1 MSDQPKA
8 DQTFFFTIKTNN
20 MKRRDLLKGLTV
32 LPLAGGILSGESAN
46 AAGLPSAVN
55 TAAAAAKRDLFKEL
69 GVRTFIN
76 ARATLTMMTGS
87 LMQDEVLEAI
97 KNSSRR
103 YCMLDELQDKVGAK
117 IAELC
122 HAEAA
127 TVTSGAFS
135 AIMLGTAGVLSGL
148 DANKAAMIP
157 HLEGSGM
164 KTEVILQKGHNI
176 GYYQAMKNCGVTM
189 VWVETRE
196 ELERAINDKTAMMAF
211 MNCNTNSGQIKHKEW
226 LEVAKRRNI
235 PTLID
240 IAADVPPIENFW
252 KFNDMGFDLV
262 CLSGGKAIRG
272 PQSSGVLM
280 GKKDLIAAARLS
292 ASPRGSTIGRG
303 HKVNKEEILGLY
315 VAIEK
320 FIRTG
325 EDEWNFWMKQI
336 AHIENTVKNI
346 KSVKTR
352 VFVPEL
358 ANATPNL
365 EISWDPAVIP
375 VTGQQIQE
383 RLSKGEPGIELN
395 AGKNNISLVTFIMVP
410 GEEKIVA
417 TRIKEE
423 LSKA

>member
-1 MSDQPKA
+1 
-8 DQTFFFTIKTNN
+8 
-20 MKRRDLLKGLTV
+20 MKRRDLIKGLSV
-32 LPLAGGILSGESAN
+32 LPLAGGILSVESATG
-46 AAGLPSAVN
+46 AEVKAVVS
-55 TAAAAAKRDLFKEL
+55 TGVKRDLFKEL
-69 GVRTFIN
+69 GIRTFIN
-76 ARATLTMMTGS
+76 ARATLTLMTGS
-87 LMQDEVLEAI
+87 LMQDEVIEAI
-97 KNSSRR
+97 NNSSKR

-135 AIMLGTAGVLSGL
+135 AIMLGTAGVLSGN
-148 DANKAAMIP
+148 DPAKAAMIP

-176 GYYQAMKNCGVTM
+176 GYYQAIKNCGVTM

-196 ELERAINDKTAMMAF
+196 DLDRAINSKTAMMAF
-211 MNCNTNSGQIKHKEW
+211 MNCNTNAGQIKHKEW
-226 LEVAKRRNI
+226 LEVAKKNNI
-235 PTLID
+235 PALID

-280 GKKDLIAAARLS
+280 GRKDLIAAARIN

-325 EDEWNFWMKQI
+325 DEEWKFWLKQI
-336 AHIENTVKNI
+336 AHIENAVKNI

-358 ANATPNL
+358 ANSTPNL
-365 EISWDPAVIP
+365 EISWDPAILA
-375 VTGQQIQE
+375 VTGKEIQE

-417 TRIKEE
+417 ARIKEE
-423 LSKA
+423 LSKV

>member
-1 MSDQPKA
+1 
-8 DQTFFFTIKTNN
+8 
-20 MKRRDLLKGLTV
+20 MKRRDLIKGLSV
-32 LPLAGGILSGESAN
+32 LPLAGGILSVESATG
-46 AAGLPSAVN
+46 AEVKAVV
-55 TAAAAAKRDLFKEL
+55 TTGVKRDLFKEL
-69 GVRTFIN
+69 GIRTFIN
-76 ARATLTMMTGS
+76 ARATLTLMTGS
-87 LMQDEVLEAI
+87 LMQDEVIEAI
-97 KNSSRR
+97 NNSSKR

-135 AIMLGTAGVLSGL
+135 AIMLGTAGVLSGN
-148 DANKAAMIP
+148 DPAKAAMIP

-176 GYYQAMKNCGVTM
+176 GYYQAIKNCGVTM

-196 ELERAINDKTAMMAF
+196 DLDRAINSKTAMMAF
-211 MNCNTNSGQIKHKEW
+211 MNCNTNAGQIKHKEW
-226 LEVAKRRNI
+226 LEVAKKNNI
-235 PTLID
+235 PALID

-280 GKKDLIAAARLS
+280 GRKDLIAAARIN

-325 EDEWNFWMKQI
+325 DEEWKFWLKQI
-336 AHIENTVKNI
+336 AHIENAVKNI

-358 ANATPNL
+358 ANSTPNL
-365 EISWDPAVIP
+365 EISWDPAILA
-375 VTGQQIQE
+375 VTGKEIQE

-417 TRIKEE
+417 ARIKEE
-423 LSKA
+423 LSKV

>member
-1 MSDQPKA
+1 
-8 DQTFFFTIKTNN
+8 

-32 LPLAGGILSGESAN
+32 LPLAGGILSAESATG
-46 AAGLPSAVN
+46 AELKAVAS
-55 TAAAAAKRDLFKEL
+55 TAAKRDLFKEL
-69 GVRTFIN
+69 GIRTFIN

-87 LMQDEVLEAI
+87 LMQDEVIEAI
-97 KNSSRR
+97 NNSSRR

-135 AIMLGTAGVLSGL
+135 AIMLGTAGVLSGN
-148 DANKAAMIP
+148 DPVKAAMIP

-196 ELERAINDKTAMMAF
+196 DLERAINSKTAMMAF

-226 LEVAKRRNI
+226 LEVAKKNNI

-280 GKKDLIAAARLS
+280 GRKDLIAAARIS

-325 EDEWNFWMKQI
+325 DEEWKFWLKQI
-336 AHIENTVKNI
+336 AHIENAVKNI

-352 VFVPEL
+352 IFVPEV
-358 ANATPNL
+358 ANSTPNL
-365 EISWDPAVIP
+365 EISWDPAILP
-375 VTGQQIQE
+375 VTGKQIQE
-383 RLSKGEPGIELN
+383 RLSQGEPGIELN

-417 TRIKEE
+417 ARIKEE
-423 LSKA
+423 LSKV

>member
-1 MSDQPKA
+1 
-8 DQTFFFTIKTNN
+8 
-20 MKRRDLLKGLTV
+20 MKRRDLIKGLTV
-32 LPLAGGILSGESAN
+32 LPLAGGVLSGASAN
-46 AAGLPSAVN
+46 ASEVASIAS
-55 TAAAAAKRDLFKEL
+55 TAAKRDLFKEL
-69 GVRTFIN
+69 GIRTFIN
-76 ARATLTMMTGS
+76 ARATLTFMTGS
-87 LMQDEVLEAI
+87 LMQPEVIDAI
-97 KNSSRR
+97 NNSSKR

-148 DANKAAMIP
+148 DAKKAAMIP

-164 KTEVILQKGHNI
+164 KTEVILQKGHDI

-189 VWVETRE
+189 VWVETRAD
-196 ELERAINDKTAMMAF
+196 LEKAINEKTAMMAF
-211 MNCNTNSGQIKHKEW
+211 MNCNTNQGQIKHEEW
-226 LEVAKRRNI
+226 LEVAKKYKI

-280 GKKDLIAAARLS
+280 GKKDLIAAARIS

-325 EDEWNFWMKQI
+325 EEEWNFWMKQI
-336 AHIENTVKNI
+336 AHIEDSVKDLPSI
-346 KSVKTR
+346 KTR

-358 ANATPNL
+358 ANCTPNL
-365 EISWDPAVIP
+365 EISWDPTVIKA
-375 VTGQQIQE
+375 TGQEIQK
-383 RLSKGEPGIELN
+383 RLSLGEPGIELN

-417 TRIKEE
+417 KRIREE
-423 LSKA
+423 LIKG

>member
-1 MSDQPKA
+1 
-8 DQTFFFTIKTNN
+8 

-32 LPLAGGILSGESAN
+32 LPLAGGILSGQSAS
-46 AAGLPSAVN
+46 GSILPTGA
-55 TAAAAAKRDLFKEL
+55 TATAAKRDLFKEL

-148 DANKAAMIP
+148 DSKKAAMIP

-211 MNCNTNSGQIKHKEW
+211 MNCNTNAGQIKHQEW

-315 VAIEK
+315 VAIEN
-320 FIRTG
+320 FINTG
-325 EDEWNFWMKQI
+325 EQEWNFWMKQI
-336 AHIENTVKNI
+336 AHIENAVKNI

-358 ANATPNL
+358 ANSTPNL

-375 VTGQQIQE
+375 FSGKQIQE
-383 RLSKGEPGIELN
+383 RLSQGEPGIELN

-417 TRIKEE
+417 SRIKEE

>member
-1 MSDQPKA
+1 MSDPPLA
-8 DQTFFFTIKTNN
+8 DQTFFFTIKTNY

-32 LPLAGGILSGESAN
+32 LPLAGGILSGESA
-46 AAGLPSAVN
+46 AAANLPSLAN

-76 ARATLTMMTGS
+76 ARATLTFMTGS
-87 LMQDEVLEAI
+87 LMQDEVLDAI

-148 DANKAAMIP
+148 DAKKAAMIP

-226 LEVAKRRNI
+226 LEVAKRHNI

-336 AHIENTVKNI
+336 AHIENAVKNI

-365 EISWDPAVIP
+365 EISWDPAVLP
-375 VTGQQIQE
+375 LTGKQVQE
-383 RLSKGEPGIELN
+383 RLSQGEPGIELN

-417 TRIKEE
+417 ARIKEE

>member
-1 MSDQPKA
+1 
-8 DQTFFFTIKTNN
+8 
-20 MKRRDLLKGLTV
+20 
-32 LPLAGGILSGESAN
+32 
-46 AAGLPSAVN
+46 
-55 TAAAAAKRDLFKEL
+55 
-69 GVRTFIN
+69 
-76 ARATLTMMTGS
+76 
-87 LMQDEVLEAI
+87 
-97 KNSSRR
+97 
-103 YCMLDELQDKVGAK
+103 
-117 IAELC
+117 
-122 HAEAA
+122 
-127 TVTSGAFS
+127 
-135 AIMLGTAGVLSGL
+135 MLGTAGVLSGM
-148 DANKAAMIP
+148 DAKKAAMIP

-176 GYYQAMKNCGVTM
+176 GYYQAIKNCGVTM

-196 ELERAINDKTAMMAF
+196 ELDRAINSKTAMMAF
-211 MNCNTNSGQIKHKEW
+211 MNCNTNTGQIKHKEW
-226 LEVAKRRNI
+226 LEVAKKNNI

-280 GKKDLIAAARLS
+280 GRKDLIAAARIS

-325 EDEWNFWMKQI
+325 DEEWKFWLKQI
-336 AHIENTVKNI
+336 AHIESAVKNI

-358 ANATPNL
+358 ANSTPNL
-365 EISWDPAVIP
+365 EISWDPAILP
-375 VTGQQIQE
+375 VTGKEIQE

-423 LSKA
+423 LSKV

>member
-1 MSDQPKA
+1 MSDQSEA
-8 DQTFFFTIKTNN
+8 DQTFFFTLNINY
-20 MKRRDLLKGLTV
+20 MKRRDLIKGLTV
-32 LPLAGGILSGESAN
+32 LPLAGGILSGESA
-46 AAGLPSAVN
+46 AAAPLTTVAN

-76 ARATLTMMTGS
+76 ARATLTFMTGS
-87 LMQDEVLEAI
+87 LMQDEVLDAI

-157 HLEGSGM
+157 HLQGSGM
-164 KTEVILQKGHNI
+164 KSEVILQKGHNI

-196 ELERAINDKTAMMAF
+196 ELERAINEKTAMMAF

-226 LEVAKRRNI
+226 LEVAKRHNI

-375 VTGQQIQE
+375 FTGQQIQE

-423 LSKA
+423 LSKV

>member
-1 MSDQPKA
+1 
-8 DQTFFFTIKTNN
+8 
-20 MKRRDLLKGLTV
+20 
-32 LPLAGGILSGESAN
+32 
-46 AAGLPSAVN
+46 
-55 TAAAAAKRDLFKEL
+55 
-69 GVRTFIN
+69 
-76 ARATLTMMTGS
+76 MTGS
-87 LMQDEVLEAI
+87 LMQPEVIDAI
-97 KNSSRR
+97 NNSSKR

-135 AIMLGTAGVLSGL
+135 ALMLGTAGVLSGL
-148 DANKAAMIP
+148 DAKKAAMIP

-164 KTEVILQKGHNI
+164 KTEVILQKGHDI

-189 VWVETRE
+189 VWVETRAD
-196 ELERAINDKTAMMAF
+196 LEKAINEKTAMMAF
-211 MNCNTNSGQIKHKEW
+211 MNCNTNQGQIKHEEW
-226 LEVAKRRNI
+226 LEVAKKYKI

-280 GKKDLIAAARLS
+280 GKKDLLAAARLS

-325 EDEWNFWMKQI
+325 EEEWNFWMKQI
-336 AHIENTVKNI
+336 AHIEDSVKDLPSI
-346 KSVKTR
+346 KTR

-358 ANATPNL
+358 ANCTPNL
-365 EISWDPAVIP
+365 EISWDPTVIKA
-375 VTGQQIQE
+375 TGQEIQK
-383 RLSKGEPGIELN
+383 RLSLGEPGIELN

-417 TRIKEE
+417 KRIREE
-423 LSKA
+423 LLKG

>member
-1 MSDQPKA
+1 
-8 DQTFFFTIKTNN
+8 
-20 MKRRDLLKGLTV
+20 MKRRDLIKGLSV
-32 LPLAGGILSGESAN
+32 LPLAGGILSVESATG
-46 AAGLPSAVN
+46 AEVKAVV
-55 TAAAAAKRDLFKEL
+55 TTGVKRDLFKEL
-69 GVRTFIN
+69 GIRTFIN
-76 ARATLTMMTGS
+76 ARATLTLMTGS
-87 LMQDEVLEAI
+87 LMQDEVIDAI
-97 KNSSRR
+97 NNSSKR

-135 AIMLGTAGVLSGL
+135 AIMLGTAGVLSGN
-148 DANKAAMIP
+148 DPAKAAMIP

-176 GYYQAMKNCGVTM
+176 GYYQAIKNCGVTM

-196 ELERAINDKTAMMAF
+196 DLDRAINSKTAMMAF
-211 MNCNTNSGQIKHKEW
+211 MNCNTNAGQIKHKEW
-226 LEVAKRRNI
+226 LEVAKKNNI
-235 PTLID
+235 PALID

-280 GKKDLIAAARLS
+280 GRKDLIAAARIN

-315 VAIEK
+315 VAIDK

-325 EDEWNFWMKQI
+325 DEEWKFWLKQI
-336 AHIENTVKNI
+336 AHIENAVKNI

-352 VFVPEL
+352 IFVPEI
-358 ANATPNL
+358 ANSTPNL
-365 EISWDPAVIP
+365 EISWDPAILA
-375 VTGQQIQE
+375 VTGKEIQE

-417 TRIKEE
+417 ARIKEE
-423 LSKA
+423 LLKV

>member
-1 MSDQPKA
+1 
-8 DQTFFFTIKTNN
+8 
-20 MKRRDLLKGLTV
+20 MKRRDLIKGLSV
-32 LPLAGGILSGESAN
+32 LPLAGGILSVESATG
-46 AAGLPSAVN
+46 AEVKAVVS
-55 TAAAAAKRDLFKEL
+55 TGVKRDLFKEL
-69 GVRTFIN
+69 GIRTFIN

-87 LMQDEVLEAI
+87 LMQDEVIEAI
-97 KNSSRR
+97 NNSSKR

-117 IAELC
+117 IAKLC

-135 AIMLGTAGVLSGL
+135 AIMLGTAGVLSGN
-148 DANKAAMIP
+148 DPAKAAMIP

-176 GYYQAMKNCGVTM
+176 GYYQAIKNCGVTM

-196 ELERAINDKTAMMAF
+196 DLDRAINSKTAMMAF
-211 MNCNTNSGQIKHKEW
+211 MNCNTNAGQIKHKEW
-226 LEVAKRRNI
+226 LEVAKKNNI
-235 PTLID
+235 PALID

-280 GKKDLIAAARLS
+280 GRKDLIAAARIN

-325 EDEWNFWMKQI
+325 DEEWKFWLKQI
-336 AHIENTVKNI
+336 AHIENAVKNI

-358 ANATPNL
+358 ANSTPNL
-365 EISWDPAVIP
+365 EISWDPAILA
-375 VTGQQIQE
+375 VTGKEIQE

-417 TRIKEE
+417 ARIKEE
-423 LSKA
+423 LLKV

>member
-1 MSDQPKA
+1 
-8 DQTFFFTIKTNN
+8 

-32 LPLAGGILSGESAN
+32 LPLAGGILSGQSAS
-46 AAGLPSAVN
+46 GSILPTGT
-55 TAAAAAKRDLFKEL
+55 TAAAATVAKRDLFKEL

-189 VWVETRE
+189 VWVDTRE

-211 MNCNTNSGQIKHKEW
+211 MNCNTNAGQIKHKEW

-315 VAIEK
+315 VAIEN
-320 FIRTG
+320 FINTG
-325 EDEWNFWMKQI
+325 EQEWNFWMKQI
-336 AHIENTVKNI
+336 AHIENAVKNI

-358 ANATPNL
+358 ANSTPNL

-375 VTGQQIQE
+375 FSGKQIQE
-383 RLSKGEPGIELN
+383 RLSQGEPGIELN

-417 TRIKEE
+417 SRIKEE

>member
-1 MSDQPKA
+1 
-8 DQTFFFTIKTNN
+8 
-20 MKRRDLLKGLTV
+20 MKRRDLIKGLTV
-32 LPLAGGILSGESAN
+32 LPLAGGVLSGASAN
-46 AAGLPSAVN
+46 ASEVASIAS
-55 TAAAAAKRDLFKEL
+55 TAAKRDLFKEL
-69 GVRTFIN
+69 GIRTFIN
-76 ARATLTMMTGS
+76 ARATLTFMTGS
-87 LMQDEVLEAI
+87 LMQPEVIDAI
-97 KNSSRR
+97 NNSSKR

-148 DANKAAMIP
+148 DAKKAAMIP

-164 KTEVILQKGHNI
+164 KTEVILQKGHDI

-189 VWVETRE
+189 VWVETRAD
-196 ELERAINDKTAMMAF
+196 LEKAINEKTAMMAF
-211 MNCNTNSGQIKHKEW
+211 MNCNTNQGQIKHEEW
-226 LEVAKRRNI
+226 LEVAKKYKI

-280 GKKDLIAAARLS
+280 GKKDLIAAARIS

-325 EDEWNFWMKQI
+325 EEEWNFWMKQI
-336 AHIENTVKNI
+336 AHIEDSVKDLPSI
-346 KSVKTR
+346 KTR

-358 ANATPNL
+358 ANCTPNL
-365 EISWDPAVIP
+365 EISWDPTVIKA
-375 VTGQQIQE
+375 TGQEIQK
-383 RLSKGEPGIELN
+383 RLSLGEPGIELN

-417 TRIKEE
+417 KRIREE
-423 LSKA
+423 LLKA

>member
-1 MSDQPKA
+1 
-8 DQTFFFTIKTNN
+8 

-32 LPLAGGILSGESAN
+32 LPLAGGILSGESAAAAALPNVAN
-46 AAGLPSAVN
+46 AAA
-55 TAAAAAKRDLFKEL
+55 TAAKRDLFKEL

-76 ARATLTMMTGS
+76 ARATLTFMTGS
-87 LMQDEVLEAI
+87 LMQDEVLDAI

-148 DANKAAMIP
+148 DAKKAAMIP

-226 LEVAKRRNI
+226 LEVAKRHNI

-336 AHIENTVKNI
+336 AHIENAVKNI

-365 EISWDPAVIP
+365 EISWDPAVLP
-375 VTGQQIQE
+375 LTGKQVQE
-383 RLSKGEPGIELN
+383 RLSQGEPGIELN

-417 TRIKEE
+417 ARIKEE

>member
-1 MSDQPKA
+1 
-8 DQTFFFTIKTNN
+8 
-20 MKRRDLLKGLTV
+20 MKRRDLIKGLSV
-32 LPLAGGILSGESAN
+32 LPLAGGILSVESATG
-46 AAGLPSAVN
+46 AEVKAVVS
-55 TAAAAAKRDLFKEL
+55 TGVKRDLFKEL
-69 GVRTFIN
+69 GIRTFIN

-87 LMQDEVLEAI
+87 LMQDEVIDAI
-97 KNSSRR
+97 NNSSKR

-135 AIMLGTAGVLSGL
+135 AIMLGTAGVLSGN
-148 DANKAAMIP
+148 DPAKAAMIP

-176 GYYQAMKNCGVTM
+176 GYYQAIKNCGVTM

-196 ELERAINDKTAMMAF
+196 DLDRAINSKTAMMAF
-211 MNCNTNSGQIKHKEW
+211 MNCNTNAGQIKHKEW
-226 LEVAKRRNI
+226 LEVAKKNNI
-235 PTLID
+235 PALID

-280 GKKDLIAAARLS
+280 GRKDLIAAARIN

-325 EDEWNFWMKQI
+325 DEEWKFWLKQI
-336 AHIENTVKNI
+336 AHIENAVKNI

-352 VFVPEL
+352 IFVPEI
-358 ANATPNL
+358 ANSTPNL
-365 EISWDPAVIP
+365 EISWDPAILA
-375 VTGQQIQE
+375 VTGKEIQE

-417 TRIKEE
+417 ARIKEE
-423 LSKA
+423 LLKV

>member
-1 MSDQPKA
+1 MSDQCRA
-8 DQTFFFTIKTNN
+8 DQTFFFNLNTNH
-20 MKRRDLLKGLTV
+20 MKRRDLIKGLTV
-32 LPLAGGILSGESAN
+32 LPLAGGILSGER
-46 AAGLPSAVN
+46 AAAAPITTVAN

-76 ARATLTMMTGS
+76 ARATLTFMTGS
-87 LMQDEVLEAI
+87 LMQDEVLDAI

-148 DANKAAMIP
+148 DAKKAAMIP

-336 AHIENTVKNI
+336 AHIENAVKNI

-358 ANATPNL
+358 ANSTPNL
-365 EISWDPAVIP
+365 EISWDPSVIP
-375 VTGQQIQE
+375 FTGQQIQE

-417 TRIKEE
+417 ARIKEE
-423 LSKA
+423 LSKV

>member
-1 MSDQPKA
+1 
-8 DQTFFFTIKTNN
+8 
-20 MKRRDLLKGLTV
+20 MKRRDLIKGLTV
-32 LPLAGGILSGESAN
+32 LPLAGGVLSGTSAN
-46 AAGLPSAVN
+46 AAEVANVAS
-55 TAAAAAKRDLFKEL
+55 TAAKRDLFKEL
-69 GVRTFIN
+69 GIRTFIN
-76 ARATLTMMTGS
+76 ARATLTFMTGS
-87 LMQDEVLEAI
+87 LMQPEVIDAI
-97 KNSSRR
+97 NNSSKR

-148 DANKAAMIP
+148 DAKKAAMIP

-164 KTEVILQKGHNI
+164 KTEVILQKGHDI

-189 VWVETRE
+189 VWVETRAD
-196 ELERAINDKTAMMAF
+196 LEKAINEKTAMMAF
-211 MNCNTNSGQIKHKEW
+211 MNCNTNQGQIKHEEW
-226 LEVAKRRNI
+226 LEVAKKYKI

-325 EDEWNFWMKQI
+325 EEEWNFWMKQI
-336 AHIENTVKNI
+336 AHIEDSVKDLPSI
-346 KSVKTR
+346 KTR

-358 ANATPNL
+358 ANCTPNL
-365 EISWDPAVIP
+365 EISWDPTVIKA
-375 VTGQQIQE
+375 TGQEIQK
-383 RLSKGEPGIELN
+383 RLSLGEPGIELN

-417 TRIKEE
+417 KRIREE
-423 LSKA
+423 LLKA

>member
-1 MSDQPKA
+1 
-8 DQTFFFTIKTNN
+8 

-32 LPLAGGILSGESAN
+32 LPLAGGILSGQSAS
-46 AAGLPSAVN
+46 GSILPTGA
-55 TAAAAAKRDLFKEL
+55 TATAAKRDLFKEL

-135 AIMLGTAGVLSGL
+135 AIMLGTAGVLSGF
-148 DANKAAMIP
+148 DSKKAAMIP

-211 MNCNTNSGQIKHKEW
+211 MNCNTNAGQIKHQEW

-315 VAIEK
+315 VAIEN
-320 FIRTG
+320 FINTG
-325 EDEWNFWMKQI
+325 EQEWNFWMKQI
-336 AHIENTVKNI
+336 AHIENAVKNI

-358 ANATPNL
+358 ANSTPNL

-375 VTGQQIQE
+375 FSGKQIQE
-383 RLSKGEPGIELN
+383 RLSQGEPGIELN

-417 TRIKEE
+417 SRIKEE

>member
-1 MSDQPKA
+1 
-8 DQTFFFTIKTNN
+8 
-20 MKRRDLLKGLTV
+20 MKRRALLKGLTV
-32 LPLAGGILSGESAN
+32 LPLAGGVFSGTSASGAELAN
-46 AAGLPSAVN
+46 VAS
-55 TAAAAAKRDLFKEL
+55 TAAKRDLFKEL
-69 GVRTFIN
+69 GIRTFIN
-76 ARATLTMMTGS
+76 ARATLTFMTGS
-87 LMQDEVLEAI
+87 LMQPEVIDAI
-97 KNSSRR
+97 NNSSKR

-148 DANKAAMIP
+148 DAKKAAMIP

-164 KTEVILQKGHNI
+164 KTEVILQKGHDI

-189 VWVETRE
+189 VWVETRAD
-196 ELERAINDKTAMMAF
+196 LEKAINEKTAMMAF
-211 MNCNTNSGQIKHKEW
+211 MNCNTNQGQIKHEEW
-226 LEVAKRRNI
+226 LEVAKKYKI

-325 EDEWNFWMKQI
+325 EEEWNFWMKQI
-336 AHIENTVKNI
+336 AHIENAVKDINSI
-346 KSVKTR
+346 KTR

-358 ANATPNL
+358 ANCTPNL
-365 EISWDPAVIP
+365 EISWDPTVIKA
-375 VTGQQIQE
+375 TGQQIQKK
-383 RLSKGEPGIELN
+383 LSLGEPGIELN

-417 TRIKEE
+417 KRIREE
-423 LSKA
+423 LLNV

>member
-1 MSDQPKA
+1 
-8 DQTFFFTIKTNN
+8 

-32 LPLAGGILSGESAN
+32 LPLAGGILSAESATG
-46 AAGLPSAVN
+46 AELKAVAS
-55 TAAAAAKRDLFKEL
+55 TAVKRDLFKEL

-87 LMQDEVLEAI
+87 LMQDEVIDAI
-97 KNSSRR
+97 NNSSRR

-135 AIMLGTAGVLSGL
+135 AIMLGTAGVLSGN
-148 DANKAAMIP
+148 DPAKAAMIP
-157 HLEGSGM
+157 HLEGTGM

-196 ELERAINDKTAMMAF
+196 ELDRAINSKTAMMAF

-226 LEVAKRRNI
+226 LEVAKKNNI

-280 GKKDLIAAARLS
+280 GRKDLIAAARIS

-325 EDEWNFWMKQI
+325 DEEWKFWLKQI
-336 AHIENTVKNI
+336 AHIENSVKNI

-358 ANATPNL
+358 ANSTPNL
-365 EISWDPAVIP
+365 EISWDPAILP

-417 TRIKEE
+417 ARIKEE
-423 LSKA
+423 LSKV

>member
-1 MSDQPKA
+1 
-8 DQTFFFTIKTNN
+8 

-32 LPLAGGILSGESAN
+32 LPLAGGILSGQSAS
-46 AAGLPSAVN
+46 GSILPTGT
-55 TAAAAAKRDLFKEL
+55 TAAAATVAKRDLFKEL

-189 VWVETRE
+189 IWVETRE

-211 MNCNTNSGQIKHKEW
+211 MNCNTNAGQIKHKEW

-315 VAIEK
+315 VAIEN
-320 FIRTG
+320 FINTG
-325 EDEWNFWMKQI
+325 EQEWNFWMKQI
-336 AHIENTVKNI
+336 AHIENAVKNI
-346 KSVKTR
+346 KSIKTR

-358 ANATPNL
+358 ANSTPNL

-375 VTGQQIQE
+375 FTGQQIQE

>member
-1 MSDQPKA
+1 
-8 DQTFFFTIKTNN
+8 
-20 MKRRDLLKGLTV
+20 
-32 LPLAGGILSGESAN
+32 
-46 AAGLPSAVN
+46 
-55 TAAAAAKRDLFKEL
+55 
-69 GVRTFIN
+69 
-76 ARATLTMMTGS
+76 
-87 LMQDEVLEAI
+87 
-97 KNSSRR
+97 
-103 YCMLDELQDKVGAK
+103 
-117 IAELC
+117 
-122 HAEAA
+122 
-127 TVTSGAFS
+127 
-135 AIMLGTAGVLSGL
+135 
-148 DANKAAMIP
+148 
-157 HLEGSGM
+157 
-164 KTEVILQKGHNI
+164 
-176 GYYQAMKNCGVTM
+176 
-189 VWVETRE
+189 
-196 ELERAINDKTAMMAF
+196 
-211 MNCNTNSGQIKHKEW
+211 MNCNTNQGQIKHKEW
-226 LEVAKRRNI
+226 LEVAKKYKI

-325 EDEWNFWMKQI
+325 EEEWNFWMKQI
-336 AHIENTVKNI
+336 AHIENAVKDINSI
-346 KSVKTR
+346 KTR

-365 EISWDPAVIP
+365 EISWDPTVIKA
-375 VTGQQIQE
+375 TGQEIQK
-383 RLSKGEPGIELN
+383 RLSLGEPGIELN

-417 TRIKEE
+417 KRIREE
-423 LSKA
+423 LLIG

>member
-1 MSDQPKA
+1 
-8 DQTFFFTIKTNN
+8 
-20 MKRRDLLKGLTV
+20 MKRRDLLKGLSV
-32 LPLAGGILSGESAN
+32 LPLAGGILSGESATGAEVKAVVTN
-46 AAGLPSAVN
+46 AV
-55 TAAAAAKRDLFKEL
+55 KRDLFKEL
-69 GVRTFIN
+69 GIRTFIN

-87 LMQDEVLEAI
+87 LMQDEVIEAI
-97 KNSSRR
+97 NNSSRR

-135 AIMLGTAGVLSGL
+135 AIMLGTAGVLSGN
-148 DANKAAMIP
+148 DPAKAAMIP

-164 KTEVILQKGHNI
+164 KTEVIIQKGHNI

-196 ELERAINDKTAMMAF
+196 DLDRAINSKTAMMAF
-211 MNCNTNSGQIKHKEW
+211 MNCNTNAGQIKHKEW
-226 LEVAKRRNI
+226 LEVAKKNNI
-235 PTLID
+235 PALID

-280 GKKDLIAAARLS
+280 GRKDLIAAARIS
-292 ASPRGSTIGRG
+292 AAPRGSTIGRG

-325 EDEWNFWMKQI
+325 DEEWKFWLKQI

-352 VFVPEL
+352 IFVPEI
-358 ANATPNL
+358 ANSTPNL
-365 EISWDPAVIP
+365 EISWDPAILA
-375 VTGQQIQE
+375 VTGKEIQE

-417 TRIKEE
+417 ARIKEE
-423 LSKA
+423 LLKV

>member
-1 MSDQPKA
+1 
-8 DQTFFFTIKTNN
+8 

-32 LPLAGGILSGESAN
+32 LPLAGGILSVESVTGAEVK
-46 AAGLPSAVN
+46 ALATTAV
-55 TAAAAAKRDLFKEL
+55 KRDLFKEL
-69 GVRTFIN
+69 GIRTFIN

-87 LMQDEVLEAI
+87 LMQDEVIDAI
-97 KNSSRR
+97 NNSSKR

-122 HAEAA
+122 HAESA

-135 AIMLGTAGVLSGL
+135 AIMLGTAGVLSGN
-148 DANKAAMIP
+148 DPAKAAMIP

-176 GYYQAMKNCGVTM
+176 GYYQAIKNCGVTM

-196 ELERAINDKTAMMAF
+196 DLDRAINSKTAMMAF
-211 MNCNTNSGQIKHKEW
+211 MNCNTNAGQIKHKEW
-226 LEVAKRRNI
+226 LEVAKKNNI

-280 GKKDLIAAARLS
+280 GRKDLIAAARIS

-325 EDEWNFWMKQI
+325 DEEWKFWLKQI
-336 AHIENTVKNI
+336 AHIESAVKNI

-358 ANATPNL
+358 ANSTPNL
-365 EISWDPAVIP
+365 EISWDPAILP
-375 VTGQQIQE
+375 VTGKEIQE

-417 TRIKEE
+417 TRIREE
-423 LSKA
+423 LSKV

>member
-1 MSDQPKA
+1 
-8 DQTFFFTIKTNN
+8 
-20 MKRRDLLKGLTV
+20 MKRRDLLKGLSV
-32 LPLAGGILSGESAN
+32 LPLAGGILSVESA
-46 AAGLPSAVN
+46 AGAELKAVAT
-55 TAAAAAKRDLFKEL
+55 TAVKRDLFKEL
-69 GVRTFIN
+69 GIRTFIN

-87 LMQDEVLEAI
+87 LMQDEVIDAI

-135 AIMLGTAGVLSGL
+135 ALMLGTAGVLSGM
-148 DANKAAMIP
+148 DAKKAAMIP

-189 VWVETRE
+189 VWVETRQ
-196 ELERAINDKTAMMAF
+196 ELDRAINSKTAMMAF
-211 MNCNTNSGQIKHKEW
+211 MNCNTNAGQIKHKEW
-226 LEVAKRRNI
+226 LEVAKKNNI

-280 GKKDLIAAARLS
+280 GRKDLIAAARIS

-325 EDEWNFWMKQI
+325 DEEWKFWLKQI
-336 AHIENTVKNI
+336 AHIESAVKNI

-358 ANATPNL
+358 ANSTPNL
-365 EISWDPAVIP
+365 EISWDPAILP
-375 VTGQQIQE
+375 VTGKEIQE

-423 LSKA
+423 LSKV

>member
-1 MSDQPKA
+1 
-8 DQTFFFTIKTNN
+8 

-32 LPLAGGILSGESAN
+32 LPLAGGILSGESAT
-46 AAGLPSAVN
+46 AAALPAVAN

-76 ARATLTMMTGS
+76 ARATLTFMTGS
-87 LMQDEVLEAI
+87 LMQDEVLDAI

-148 DANKAAMIP
+148 DAKKAAMIP

-196 ELERAINDKTAMMAF
+196 QLERAINEKTAMMAF

-336 AHIENTVKNI
+336 AHIENAVKNI

>member
-1 MSDQPKA
+1 
-8 DQTFFFTIKTNN
+8 
-20 MKRRDLLKGLTV
+20 MKRRDLIKGLSV
-32 LPLAGGILSGESAN
+32 LPLAGGILSVESATG
-46 AAGLPSAVN
+46 AEVKAVV
-55 TAAAAAKRDLFKEL
+55 TTGVKRDLFKEL
-69 GVRTFIN
+69 GIRTFIN

-87 LMQDEVLEAI
+87 LMQDEVIEAI
-97 KNSSRR
+97 NNSSKR

-117 IAELC
+117 IAKLC

-135 AIMLGTAGVLSGL
+135 AIMLGTAGVLSGN
-148 DANKAAMIP
+148 DPAKAAMIP

-176 GYYQAMKNCGVTM
+176 GYYQAIKNCGVTM

-196 ELERAINDKTAMMAF
+196 DLDRAINSKTAMMAF
-211 MNCNTNSGQIKHKEW
+211 MNCNTNAGQIKHKEW
-226 LEVAKRRNI
+226 LEVAKKNNI
-235 PTLID
+235 PALID

-280 GKKDLIAAARLS
+280 GRKDLIAAARIN

-325 EDEWNFWMKQI
+325 DEEWKFWLKQI
-336 AHIENTVKNI
+336 AHIENAVKNI

-352 VFVPEL
+352 IFVPEI
-358 ANATPNL
+358 ANSTPNL
-365 EISWDPAVIP
+365 EISWDPAILA
-375 VTGQQIQE
+375 VTGKEIQE

-417 TRIKEE
+417 ARIKEE
-423 LSKA
+423 LSKV

>member
-1 MSDQPKA
+1 
-8 DQTFFFTIKTNN
+8 
-20 MKRRDLLKGLTV
+20 MKRRDLLKGLSV
-32 LPLAGGILSGESAN
+32 LPLAGGILSVESA
-46 AAGLPSAVN
+46 AGAELKAVAT
-55 TAAAAAKRDLFKEL
+55 TAVKRDLFKEL
-69 GVRTFIN
+69 GIRTFIN

-87 LMQDEVLEAI
+87 LMQDEVIDAI

-135 AIMLGTAGVLSGL
+135 ALMLGTAGVLSGN
-148 DANKAAMIP
+148 DPAKAAMIP

-189 VWVETRE
+189 VWVETRQ
-196 ELERAINDKTAMMAF
+196 ELDRAINSKTAMMAF
-211 MNCNTNSGQIKHKEW
+211 MNCNTNAGQIKHKEW
-226 LEVAKRRNI
+226 LEVAKKNNI

-280 GKKDLIAAARLS
+280 GRKDLIAAARIS

-325 EDEWNFWMKQI
+325 DEEWKFWLKQI
-336 AHIENTVKNI
+336 AHIESAVKNI

-358 ANATPNL
+358 ANSTPNL
-365 EISWDPAVIP
+365 EISWDPAILP
-375 VTGQQIQE
+375 VTGKEIQE

-423 LSKA
+423 LSKV

>member
-1 MSDQPKA
+1 
-8 DQTFFFTIKTNN
+8 
-20 MKRRDLLKGLTV
+20 MKRRDLIKGLSV
-32 LPLAGGILSGESAN
+32 LPLAGGILSVESATG
-46 AAGLPSAVN
+46 AEAKAVV
-55 TAAAAAKRDLFKEL
+55 TTGVKRDLFKEL
-69 GVRTFIN
+69 GIRTFIN
-76 ARATLTMMTGS
+76 ARATLTLMTGS
-87 LMQDEVLEAI
+87 LMQDEVIDAI
-97 KNSSRR
+97 NNSSKR

-135 AIMLGTAGVLSGL
+135 AIMLGTAGVLSGN
-148 DANKAAMIP
+148 DPAKAAMIP

-176 GYYQAMKNCGVTM
+176 GYYQAIKNCGVTM

-196 ELERAINDKTAMMAF
+196 DLDRAINSKTAMMAF
-211 MNCNTNSGQIKHKEW
+211 MNCNTNAGQIKHKEW
-226 LEVAKRRNI
+226 LEVAKKNNI
-235 PTLID
+235 PALID

-280 GKKDLIAAARLS
+280 GRKDLIAAARIN

-325 EDEWNFWMKQI
+325 DEEWKFWLKQI
-336 AHIENTVKNI
+336 AHIENAVKNI

-352 VFVPEL
+352 IFVPEI
-358 ANATPNL
+358 ANSTPNL
-365 EISWDPAVIP
+365 EISWDPAILA
-375 VTGQQIQE
+375 VTGKEIQE

-417 TRIKEE
+417 ARIKEE
-423 LSKA
+423 LLKV

>member
-1 MSDQPKA
+1 
-8 DQTFFFTIKTNN
+8 
-20 MKRRDLLKGLTV
+20 MKRRDLLKGLSV
-32 LPLAGGILSGESAN
+32 LPLAGGILSGESATG
-46 AAGLPSAVN
+46 AEVKAVVTN
-55 TAAAAAKRDLFKEL
+55 GVKRDLFKEL
-69 GVRTFIN
+69 GIRTFIN

-87 LMQDEVLEAI
+87 LMQDEVIEAI
-97 KNSSRR
+97 NNSSRR

-135 AIMLGTAGVLSGL
+135 AIMLGTAGVLSGN
-148 DANKAAMIP
+148 DPAKAAMIP

-164 KTEVILQKGHNI
+164 KTEVIIQKGHNI

-196 ELERAINDKTAMMAF
+196 DLDRAINSKTAMMAF
-211 MNCNTNSGQIKHKEW
+211 MNCNTNAGQIKHKEW
-226 LEVAKRRNI
+226 LEVAKKNNI
-235 PTLID
+235 PALID

-280 GKKDLIAAARLS
+280 GRKDLIAAARIS
-292 ASPRGSTIGRG
+292 AAPRGSTIGRG

-325 EDEWNFWMKQI
+325 DEEWKFWLKQI

-352 VFVPEL
+352 IFVPEI
-358 ANATPNL
+358 ANSTPNL
-365 EISWDPAVIP
+365 EISWDPAILA
-375 VTGQQIQE
+375 VTGKEIQE

-417 TRIKEE
+417 ARIKEE
-423 LSKA
+423 LLKV

>member
-1 MSDQPKA
+1 MSDPPLA
-8 DQTFFFTIKTNN
+8 DQTFFFTIKTNY

-32 LPLAGGILSGESAN
+32 LPLAGGILSGESVAAAALPNVAN
-46 AAGLPSAVN
+46 AAA
-55 TAAAAAKRDLFKEL
+55 TAAKRDLFKEL

-76 ARATLTMMTGS
+76 ARATLTFMTGS
-87 LMQDEVLEAI
+87 LMQDEVLDAI

-148 DANKAAMIP
+148 DAKKAAMIP

-226 LEVAKRRNI
+226 LEVAKRHNI

-336 AHIENTVKNI
+336 AHIENAVKNI

>member
-1 MSDQPKA
+1 
-8 DQTFFFTIKTNN
+8 
-20 MKRRDLLKGLTV
+20 MKRRDLLKGLSV
-32 LPLAGGILSGESAN
+32 LPLAGGILSVESATG
-46 AAGLPSAVN
+46 AELKAVV
-55 TAAAAAKRDLFKEL
+55 TTAAKRDLFKEL

-76 ARATLTMMTGS
+76 AKATLTMMTGS

-135 AIMLGTAGVLSGL
+135 ALMLGTAGVLSGM
-148 DANKAAMIP
+148 DAKKAAMIP

-176 GYYQAMKNCGVTM
+176 GYYQAIKNCGVTM

-196 ELERAINDKTAMMAF
+196 ELDRAINSKTAMMAF
-211 MNCNTNSGQIKHKEW
+211 MNCNTNTGQIKHKEW
-226 LEVAKRRNI
+226 LEVAKKNNI

-280 GKKDLIAAARLS
+280 GRKDLIAAARIS

-325 EDEWNFWMKQI
+325 DEEWKFWLKQI
-336 AHIENTVKNI
+336 AHIESAVKNI

-358 ANATPNL
+358 ANSTPNL
-365 EISWDPAVIP
+365 EISWDPTILA
-375 VTGQQIQE
+375 VTGKEIQE

-417 TRIKEE
+417 ARIKEE
-423 LSKA
+423 LLKV

>member
-1 MSDQPKA
+1 
-8 DQTFFFTIKTNN
+8 

-32 LPLAGGILSGESAN
+32 LPLAGGILSGESA
-46 AAGLPSAVN
+46 AATNLSSLAN

-76 ARATLTMMTGS
+76 ARATLTFMTGS
-87 LMQDEVLEAI
+87 LMQDEVLDAI

-148 DANKAAMIP
+148 DAKKAAMIP

-280 GKKDLIAAARLS
+280 GRKDLIAAARLS

-336 AHIENTVKNI
+336 AHIENAVKNI

>member
-1 MSDQPKA
+1 
-8 DQTFFFTIKTNN
+8 

-32 LPLAGGILSGESAN
+32 LPLAGGILSGESA
-46 AAGLPSAVN
+46 AAAALPNVAN

-76 ARATLTMMTGS
+76 ARATLTFMTGS
-87 LMQDEVLEAI
+87 LMQDEVLDAI

-148 DANKAAMIP
+148 DAKKAAMIP

-196 ELERAINDKTAMMAF
+196 ELERAINEKTAMMAF

-226 LEVAKRRNI
+226 LEVAKRHNI

-280 GKKDLIAAARLS
+280 GRKDLIAAARLS

-336 AHIENTVKNI
+336 AHIENAVKNI

-375 VTGQQIQE
+375 FTGQQIQE

-417 TRIKEE
+417 SRIKEE

>member
-1 MSDQPKA
+1 
-8 DQTFFFTIKTNN
+8 
-20 MKRRDLLKGLTV
+20 MKRRDLIRGLSV
-32 LPLAGGILSGESAN
+32 LPLAGGILSVESATG
-46 AAGLPSAVN
+46 AEVKAVV
-55 TAAAAAKRDLFKEL
+55 TTGVKRDLFKEL
-69 GVRTFIN
+69 GIRTFIN
-76 ARATLTMMTGS
+76 ARATLTLMTGS
-87 LMQDEVLEAI
+87 LMQDEVIDAI
-97 KNSSRR
+97 NNSSKR

-135 AIMLGTAGVLSGL
+135 AIMLGTAGVLSGN
-148 DANKAAMIP
+148 DPAKAAMIP

-176 GYYQAMKNCGVTM
+176 GYYQAIKNCGVTM

-196 ELERAINDKTAMMAF
+196 DLDRAINSKTAMMAF
-211 MNCNTNSGQIKHKEW
+211 MNCNTNAGQIKHKEW
-226 LEVAKRRNI
+226 LEVAKKNNI
-235 PTLID
+235 PALID

-280 GKKDLIAAARLS
+280 GRKDLIAAARIN

-325 EDEWNFWMKQI
+325 DEEWKFWLKQI
-336 AHIENTVKNI
+336 AHIENAVKNI

-352 VFVPEL
+352 IFVPEI
-358 ANATPNL
+358 ANSTPNL
-365 EISWDPAVIP
+365 EISWDPAILA
-375 VTGQQIQE
+375 VTGKEIQE

-417 TRIKEE
+417 ARIKEE
-423 LSKA
+423 LSKV